1 MCFKIQKTA
10 KKALSIVLMMTVIS
24 YLVQAMPLRSDSS
37 GNGCVGKGSLCA
49 VPLPEEQQAPSQSTK
64 SGPCP
69 EERQYNLPPRSLP
82 QPKSSQQQPE
92 QTPPQETKQDF
103 IKNFN
108 RTFNGAKGKAV
119 YVTNKYGRVDIK
131 TWGQANVQVN
141 VRLTVRAHSQ
151 EEANVT
157 FNRIDIA
164 FTEGGDFVKSETT
177 IASKTGG
184 SCDYSIDYEVFM
196 PASNP
201 LVLSN
206 RYGNSF
212 IASLNSNANIEQK
225 YGDFSLDGS
234 IGLIVS
240 LGYGTGNI
248 GTCQN
253 LSGSIGY
260 GKLNVGNANH
270 VQLKTKYSR
279 FNFGKIQTADFNSA
293 YDDIK
298 IGTAQTAKF
307 ACRYSD
313 CAMTNVEEVQAK
325 GDYSDFVVQRLDR
338 SGVFNTNYG
347 SIRIENITKS
357 VNLFDVQANYT
368 NCIVKIDPS
377 LNFKFDLQAN
387 YSGLSR
393 PASIRT
399 SYEQKKGAAYEIIGT
414 VGNEATKNTIR
425 ARLNYG
431 RFTIK

>member
-1 MCFKIQKTA
+1 MYFKIQKTA
-10 KKALSIVLMMTVIS
+10 KKALSMVLLMTVIS

-37 GNGCVGKGSLCA
+37 GNGCLGNRTLCTLSL
-49 VPLPEEQQAPSQSTK
+49 PDEQQAPSQPTK
-64 SGPCP
+64 ATPNP
-69 EERQYNLPPRSLP
+69 EERQYNVPPRNS
-82 QPKSSQQQPE
+82 QPKPKQPD

-119 YVTNKYGRVDIK
+119 YVANKYGRVDIK
-131 TWGQANVQVN
+131 TWAQTNVQVN

-151 EEANVT
+151 EEANIT
-157 FNRIDIA
+157 FGRIDIA
-164 FTEGGDFVKSETT
+164 FTEGGDFVKSETLIGT
-177 IASKTGG
+177 KTGG

-212 IASLNSNANIEQK
+212 IASLSGNANIEQK
-225 YGDFSLDGS
+225 YGDFSLDAS
-234 IGLIVS
+234 MGLVVA

-248 GTCQN
+248 GSCQN
-253 LSGSIGY
+253 LNGSIGY
-260 GKLNVGNANH
+260 GKLNVGSANN
-270 VQLKTKYSR
+270 VQLKTKYSN
-279 FNFGKIQTADFNSA
+279 FNFGKVQNADFNSA

-298 IGTAQTAKF
+298 IGTVQVAKF
-307 ACRYSD
+307 ACRYSH
-313 CAMTNVEEVQAK
+313 CTMTNAEEVQGK
-325 GDYSDFVVQRLDR
+325 GDYTDFVVQRLDR

-347 SIRIENITKS
+347 SIRVDNINKS

-368 NCIVKIDPS
+368 NCIVKIDPN
-377 LNFKFDLQAN
+377 LNFKFDLQAH

-399 SYEQKKGAAYEIIGT
+399 SYEEKKGATHQILGT
-414 VGNEATKNTIR
+414 VGNEATKNIIR